1 MARKKFSTVF
11 VGVLN
16 LRKDD
21 ERRLYFCGEQT
32 RYRPILAGKTYPY
45 SVLKPGDKNYPKDD
59 PFDGVGEFI
68 GLRLPDRFDGPILR
82 WNGCYFSPDK
92 RYASQFDDA
101 YLDDITLPP
110 GVHPEEW
117 SICPECQEPNSEY
130 ASPNRLGTHRE
141 FHAACHPEPFV
152 QYAENE
158 PALDTKVL
166 AAIEA
171 INRVFKNG
179 ATTK

>member
-45 SVLKPGDKNYPKDD
+45 SVLKPSDKHYPK
-59 PFDGVGEFI
+59 
-68 GLRLPDRFDGPILR
+68 DRFDGPILL

-101 YLDDITLPP
+101 YFDGITLPP
-110 GVHPEEW
+110 GVHSEEW
-117 SICPECQEPNSEY
+117 SICPECDEPNSEY